1 VLGVLQFAAGM
12 DLDGVPHCP
21 ACLLE
26 LAWEIRDG
34 RRPSRALISRTTDWI
49 WSESG
54 DGIREAAVRARM
66 AEVPFAEEA
75 LRDLELNGRHSKV
88 AETLVFRLAQELAD
102 EMASR

>member
-1 VLGVLQFAAGM
+1 VLQFAAEM

-34 RRPSRALISRTTDWI
+34 RRPSRGLISRTTDWI
-49 WSESG
+49 WSETG
-54 DGIREAAVRARM
+54 EGIQEAVDRART
-66 AEVPFAEEA
+66 AGVPFAEEA

-88 AETLVFRLAQELAD
+88 AETLVFRLAQRIAE
-102 EMASR
+102 EMRSM